1 MKVSGAMSKHVDYV
15 SVNTTVRDVCRLI
28 FGRSINGVPV
38 CKGKKVVGFVTERD
52 ILSKFYPSM
61 QEYMEDPVHSKD
73 FEGMEKKISEIF
85 DLTADKIMSKNP
97 KVVTSDMPL
106 LKAQSLMFVEK
117 VGRLP
122 VVDKKGILI
131 GIISKGDIF
140 KNVVGQSLPLQEEEG
155 FYDWLAKRYDSLID
169 WPKRLSQEIPDLE
182 SLFKKE
188 KVKKILDVAS
198 STGEHS
204 IGLVKKGFEVFGIES
219 SSLMDNIAQ
228 AKKHRLSKETQA
240 DLHLLKGDYSETLK
254 KLKETFD
261 GAIFLGN
268 TLSHIFYT
276 DKNFLKN
283 AADALREKGA
293 LIVFQIINFQK
304 TFDVRQGLR
313 DFTIRPTGPNSYY
326 KANAFLGF
334 YTEEKKDFVTY
345 TRAIFSLTGDG
356 VWSFTAINS
365 TPIID
370 LRREEIKKELKKLG
384 FKDITFYGSSF
395 NGPLFQEK
403 FNPTESDWLNVVA
416 RR

>member
-1 MKVSGAMSKHVDYV
+1 MKVSGAMSQHVDYV

-28 FGRSINGVPV
+28 FGRGINGVPV
-38 CKGKKVVGFVTERD
+38 CRGKKVVGFVTERD

-61 QEYMEDPVHSKD
+61 QDYIEDPVHSSD
-73 FEGMEKKISEIF
+73 FEGMEKKVSEIF
-85 DLTADKIMSKNP
+85 ALTADKIMSKNP
-97 KVVTSDMPL
+97 KVVTSDTPL

-169 WPKRLSQEIPDLE
+169 WPKRLSYEIPDLE
-182 SLFKKE
+182 SLFAKV

-204 IGLVKKGFEVFGIES
+204 IALVKKGFEVFGIES
-219 SSLMDNIAQ
+219 SSLMDKIAQ
-228 AKKHRLSKETQA
+228 AKKNKLSKDNQA
-240 DLHLLKGDYSETLK
+240 RLRLFKLSYKDTLIK
-254 KLKETFD
+254 INGPFD
-261 GAIFLGN
+261 AAIFLGN
-268 TLSHIFYT
+268 TLPHVFYT
-276 DKNFLKN
+276 NKDFLKRV
-283 AADALREKGA
+283 ADALRKENA
-293 LIVFQIINFQK
+293 LMVFQIINFQK
-304 TFDVRQGLR
+304 TLDVREGLR
-313 DFTIRPTGPNSYY
+313 DFIVRPTEPNSYY

-334 YTEEKKDFVTY
+334 YTKEKKDFVIY
-345 TRAIFSLTGDG
+345 TRALFSSTGDG

-365 TPIID
+365 TPVVD
-370 LRREEIKKELKKLG
+370 LRREEMEKELKKLG
-384 FKDITFYGSSF
+384 FRNISFYGSAF